1 MRESDKDPVRLEHII
16 NAIDKLLNAD
26 SVKSF
31 DEINEK
37 DLEYFGI
44 VKLLEIIGEATY
56 KLTNEFKETHI
67 QTPWKYIVGMR
78 HILVHGYYQINRKSV
93 INTIRQD
100 FPILRIQILKYLSEY
115 NQPDDNFRNH

>member
-1 MRESDKDPVRLEHII
+1 M
-16 NAIDKLLNAD
+16 NAD

-44 VKLLEIIGEATY
+44 VKLLEIIGEAAY

-100 FPILRIQILKYLSEY
+100 LPILRIQILKYLSEY
-115 NQPDDNFRNH
+115 DQPDDNFRNH